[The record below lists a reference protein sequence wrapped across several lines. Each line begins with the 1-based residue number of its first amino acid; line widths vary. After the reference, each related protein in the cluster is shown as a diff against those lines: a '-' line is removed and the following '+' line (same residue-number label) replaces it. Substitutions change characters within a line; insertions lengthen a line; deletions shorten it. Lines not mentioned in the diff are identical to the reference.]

1 MTVFIKINI
10 SHATSHAM
18 NNNILGSLGV
28 PGAIEDSERT
38 AAFIEKHTGD
48 IDEIYV
54 SLDTH
59 HVRER
64 QQWVACFCCSAAYSY
79 NI

>member
-1 MTVFIKINI
+1 LITFCI
-10 SHATSHAM
+10 SLTFAW
-18 NNNILGSLGV
+18 IQGSLGV

-38 AAFIEKHTGD
+38 AAFIEQHISE

-59 HVRER
+59 HV
-64 QQWVACFCCSAAYSY
+64 
-79 NI
+79 